1 MTIST
6 LRPFRNGDVLLR
18 QGDPSDCVLRVR
30 SGEVQVLREVGDA
43 SIVLG
48 HVRSGEWLGEMGVIE
63 HRSRSAT
70 ARAASDGEVEI
81 LSAGDFLERVSG
93 DPALARELIRRLS
106 VRLRDVED
114 KIAGDLVAH
123 AHDPSRDGAGRTG
136 PDPGSTPDPGSIHA
150 DATGAAAISLVA
162 VSEAL
167 QARIGAAP
175 IRVGRLPFV
184 VGRVPVAGE
193 RRPTRPADLEI
204 EDDEPFHLSRAHFMI
219 AQTRDRLLLSDL
231 GSALGTSVNGRLI
244 GLHVASDAAPLLPGD
259 NRVQAG
265 GLHSPFEFV
274 VTIAAAPPQERL
286 AAPDSR

>member
-48 HVRSGEWLGEMGVIE
+48 HVRSGEWLGEMGVIK
-63 HRSRSAT
+63 HRNRSAT
-70 ARAASDGEVEI
+70 ARAASDGEVEV

-106 VRLRDVED
+106 VRLRDIED
-114 KIAGDLVAH
+114 KIAGELVAH
-123 AHDPSRDGAGRTG
+123 GHDASGDGAGPTG
-136 PDPGSTPDPGSIHA
+136 PDLGSTDP

-167 QARIGAAP
+167 RARIGAAP

-265 GLHSPFEFV
+265 GVHSPFEFV
-274 VTIAAAPPQERL
+274 VTIAGAPLQGRL
-286 AAPDSR
+286 PGPG